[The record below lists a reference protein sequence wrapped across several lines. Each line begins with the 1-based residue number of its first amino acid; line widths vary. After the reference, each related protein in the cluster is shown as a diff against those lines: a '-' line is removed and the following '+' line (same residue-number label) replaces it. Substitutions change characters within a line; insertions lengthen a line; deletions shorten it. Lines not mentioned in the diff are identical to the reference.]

1 MATGDLRGNLRR
13 LQQEMRFLH
22 YPYGVD
28 YEGLVRGAPE
38 AVLPLLHHALVDV
51 SPLLASELVQFD
63 IQLSSKSDFRF
74 VTAVYK
80 ALRDVLGI
88 RPVLTREQLLQPG
101 FAERKMQLVC
111 TIGSA
116 VRTRYRQRSKR
127 HRQSSTAND
136 SSGQPKIVQHSRS
149 DPNIPSGSGVT
160 HLPASARPSCWE
172 SHNDGITVQ
181 NMSQDVTRQADHW
194 MPRVVRHIGPSH
206 SSVPTQTQVILLDE
220 LGEEEPSPPKH
231 PMWEG
236 FSRPTASKVG
246 DNVPDAV
253 NINTEDLGVRVYK
266 HVQNTGFGPKVVWS
280 DVDDNDEDEERNE
293 CHRPEDFGNFEDN
306 RGKEEDHR
314 NQRCLFNENQT
325 AECLPQGDISVLDKI
340 CQEKSMSPFE
350 KPGADDEVLGEGPG
364 PENTRLKT
372 GLHEPLSNLAD
383 IIHKKGLPQT
393 EFKEG
398 AASEMMLVK
407 RTSWETLLNR
417 VALLESQLMLV
428 QDVLPLETM
437 TIEKKCEQDRNS
449 TATDIRSS
457 TLSSQSHPSIQ
468 REGRTGNEESQDER
482 LSRMLEETMNLLK
495 EGMPSRQT
503 SVHGE

>member
-116 VRTRYRQRSKR
+116 VRTRYRQRSK
-127 HRQSSTAND
+127 
-136 SSGQPKIVQHSRS
+136 
-149 DPNIPSGSGVT
+149 
-160 HLPASARPSCWE
+160 
-172 SHNDGITVQ
+172 
-181 NMSQDVTRQADHW
+181 ADHW

-437 TIEKKCEQDRNS
+437 TIEKKCEQARNS

>member
-1 MATGDLRGNLRR
+1 MEVLARN
-13 LQQEMRFLH
+13 
-22 YPYGVD
+22 VK
-28 YEGLVRGAPE
+28 EGLPWE
-38 AVLPLLHHALVDV
+38 LLYADALVV
-51 SPLLASELVQFD
+51 
-63 IQLSSKSDFRF
+63 I
-74 VTAVYK
+74 
-80 ALRDVLGI
+80 
-88 RPVLTREQLLQPG
+88 
-101 FAERKMQLVC
+101 AESMDGLKEKMTSGRNVW
-111 TIGSA
+111 
-116 VRTRYRQRSKR
+116 RQK
-127 HRQSSTAND
+127 
-136 SSGQPKIVQHSRS
+136 
-149 DPNIPSGSGVT
+149 
-160 HLPASARPSCWE
+160 
-172 SHNDGITVQ
+172 
-181 NMSQDVTRQADHW
+181 
-194 MPRVVRHIGPSH
+194 
-206 SSVPTQTQVILLDE
+206 E
-220 LGEEEPSPPKH
+220 LGEEESSPPKH

-246 DNVPDAV
+246 ENVPDAV
-253 NINTEDLGVRVYK
+253 NINTKDLGVRVHK

-280 DVDDNDEDEERNE
+280 DVDDNDEDEEQNE
-293 CHRPEDFGNFEDN
+293 CHSPEDFGNFEDY
-306 RGKEEDHR
+306 RGKEEDHS

-428 QDVLPLETM
+428 QDVLSLETMTIEKKCEQARNSTATDIRSSAM

-495 EGMPSRQT
+495 E
-503 SVHGE
+503 